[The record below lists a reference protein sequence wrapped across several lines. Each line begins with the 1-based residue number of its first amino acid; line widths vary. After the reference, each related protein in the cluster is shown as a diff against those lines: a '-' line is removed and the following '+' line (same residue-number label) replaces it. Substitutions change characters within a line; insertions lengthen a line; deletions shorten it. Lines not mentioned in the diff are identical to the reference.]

1 MNMMLLHRWAGFIFG
16 GWLALVCLSGAI
28 LVYKNPLLTFFYPQ
42 LADVQPV
49 AEVSHW
55 GPLINRLQQDERF
68 RFVRLPSDD
77 ALWLEAVT
85 ADKQHYYYDV
95 EQTLLLVRDNYSDT
109 IGWLY
114 EFHLYLLAGDTGRE
128 LLGICALAGI
138 LLLITGLYR
147 WWPVS
152 WRGSLWTIPVW
163 KNDLRTSRQWHT
175 SIGSLTLPLVLLCC
189 LTAALLIY
197 GRSVTSALYW
207 LLADQPVSGQEVKSD
222 GSVPPTEGDW
232 QRALQLASQ
241 QWHGAE
247 LRLLHFRRKPTDVF
261 RFRAKAAHEWHPNGR
276 SIIQIDPVSYRVI
289 VAANEAEYSIV
300 QRAFNLVY
308 PLHIGSVGGETYRI
322 LLVIGGVAPVW
333 LAVTGYIYYIQR
345 RRRKAPE
352 L

>member
-1 MNMMLLHRWAGFIFG
+1 MNMMLLHRWAGLIFG

-28 LVYKNPLLTFFYPQ
+28 LVYKNPLLALFYPQ

-49 AEVSHW
+49 DDVSRW
-55 GPLINRLQQDERF
+55 GPLINQLQQDERF
-68 RFVRLPSDD
+68 RFVRLPSAD

-95 EQTLLLVRDNYSDT
+95 QQTLLLVRDNYSDV

-114 EFHLYLLAGDTGRE
+114 EFHLYLLAGEIGRE
-128 LLGICALAGI
+128 LLGICALVGI
-138 LLLITGLYR
+138 LLMVTGLYR

-152 WRGSLWTIPVW
+152 WRWSLWKMPPW
-163 KNDLRTSRQWHT
+163 KNALKTSRQWHT
-175 SIGSLTLPLVLLCC
+175 SIGSLTLPFVLLCC

-197 GRSVTSALYW
+197 GRSVTGALYW
-207 LLADQPVSGQEVKSD
+207 LLAGQPVSVQEVKSD
-222 GSVPPTEGDW
+222 SAVPPDKGDW

-241 QWHGAE
+241 QWQGAE

-261 RFRAKAAHEWHPNGR
+261 RFRVKAVHEWHPNGR
-276 SIIQIDPVSYRVI
+276 SIIQIDPASYQVM

-345 RRRKAPE
+345 RRRKVPE